1 VWLKV
6 FSNGKNNNPTRFS
19 LSARKNKNAFSHPLN
34 IKTLRLSIITE
45 KSVISLNSPYYD
57 GLFMQVTTGAK
68 FLCTVEC
75 QKFTFGY
82 VFFFSDQ
89 HGSPELP

>member
-1 VWLKV
+1 VWLNV

-19 LSARKNKNAFSHPLN
+19 FSARKNKNAFSHPLN

-68 FLCTVEC
+68 FICTVEC
-75 QKFTFGY
+75 QKFTFGTSFLY
-82 VFFFSDQ
+82 
-89 HGSPELP
+89 